1 MRLQYDWS
9 SNGIFNAAHVGLRS
23 DSNGAAPE
31 FDLGGSNSL
40 GRNSCAANVANGS
53 STALTTPNFYFRSSP
68 ERELKSDIGPCR
80 FPISTA
86 HRSMRA

>member
-31 FDLGGSNSL
+31 VDLGGRNSL
-40 GRNSCAANVANGS
+40 ATNRGSADVADGS
-53 STALTTPNFYFRSSP
+53 RLCENTAFEVARRISVSVSS
-68 ERELKSDIGPCR
+68 LWKADCTGDFS
-80 FPISTA
+80 
-86 HRSMRA
+86 